1 MKTNMNRIKKLL
13 SYYKPYKKD
22 LFLDLFCS
30 VVDSLAV
37 TILPVLVRYLTS
49 DVINFEKEKAF
60 ESLAITALGALG
72 LFVIIFLCQRYME
85 YKGNMLATKVEA
97 DMKTELFEHF
107 QKQDFSF
114 FDEQKVGKL
123 MAYITT
129 DAYNL
134 STLTK
139 EIPET
144 LLDLIIRVTGTG
156 LVLFIASPLFGSLT
170 FGILALILLLAIH
183 YIPKMQKEI
192 INARIIYSE
201 LTSDLEES
209 LSGIKTVQ
217 SFTNE
222 SGEISKFKKNMK
234 VYLRTND
241 RQNKIKGTL
250 MAAMDPILIGLIPI
264 VTIIAMFFIIRGD
277 FSISDLLIF
286 MLYADILIAPIFN
299 VFSLISGFN
308 EGAVGFKRIF
318 DILSVE
324 PKIKNADDAISLKRV
339 NGNIKFKDVSFVYK
353 SGRKIFDNLNLEIKA
368 GEYVALV
375 GSSGAGKS
383 TLCNLI
389 PRFYDVDKGEIFVDD
404 VPVKKI
410 DLENLR
416 RNIGFVRQD
425 VVLFSGTVAD
435 NISYGN
441 PNASREDI
449 IQAAKNAYAHDFI
462 MNFENGYDTY
472 IGERGDSLSGG
483 QRQRIA
489 IARAFL
495 KNSPILIF
503 DEATSSLDNES
514 EKFIQKSMEKLASGR
529 TTIVIAHRLST
540 IRNAK
545 RILVLDGGKVA
556 EEGTHEEL
564 LNQNGI
570 YADLYN
576 MQFSSAKKEQ

>member
-1 MKTNMNRIKKLL
+1 MKMQKIKKLL

-30 VVDSLAV
+30 VIDSVSV
-37 TILPVLVRYLTS
+37 TIFPVLVRYLTD
-49 DVINFEKEKAF
+49 DVINFEKDKAF
-60 ESLAITALGALG
+60 QSLGMVALVALG
-72 LFVIIFLCQRYME
+72 LFFIIFLCQRYTE
-85 YKGNMLATKVEA
+85 YQGIMLSTKVET
-97 DMKTELFEHF
+97 DIKTDLFEHF

-123 MAYITT
+123 MSYITT

-134 STLTK
+134 TTFIK
-139 EIPET
+139 EVPET
-144 LLDLIIRVTGTG
+144 LLDFIIRLSGAG
-156 LVLFIASPLFGSLT
+156 IVLFLASPLFGAIT
-170 FGILALILLLAIH
+170 FGILFIILCVAVR
-183 YIPKMQKEI
+183 YVPKMQREI
-192 INARIIYSE
+192 ENARIIYSD

-209 LSGIKTVQ
+209 ISGIKTVQ
-217 SFTNE
+217 AFTNE
-222 SGEISKFKKNMK
+222 DVEISKFKDDMK
-234 VYLRTND
+234 IYLQTND

-250 MAAMDPILIGLIPI
+250 MAATEPILIGLIPI
-264 VTIIAMFFIIRGD
+264 TTIVAMFFILRGD
-277 FSISDLLIF
+277 FLMNDLLVF

-299 VFSLISGFN
+299 VLALISGFN

-318 DILSVE
+318 NILSIDSE
-324 PKIKNADDAISLKRV
+324 IKNSKDAISLEKV
-339 NGNIKFKDVSFVYK
+339 KGNIKFKDVSFIYK
-353 SGRKIFDNLNLEIKA
+353 SGRKIFKNLNLEIKA

-375 GSSGAGKS
+375 GPSGAGKS

-389 PRFYDVDKGEIFVDD
+389 PRFYDVNSGEILVDD

-410 DLENLR
+410 DLKNLR
-416 RNIGFVRQD
+416 KNIGFVRQD
-425 VVLFSGTVAD
+425 VVLFSGTIAD
-435 NISYGN
+435 NIRYGKLDATN
-441 PNASREDI
+441 EEI
-449 IQAAKNAYAHDFI
+449 IQAAKDAYAHDFI
-462 MNFENGYDTY
+462 LDFEKGYNTY
-472 IGERGDSLSGG
+472 IGGRGARLSGG
-483 QRQRIA
+483 QKQRIA

-514 EKFIQKSMEKLASGR
+514 EKFIQKSMEKLAKDR

-545 RILVLDGGKVA
+545 RILVLSGGNIA

-564 LNQNGI
+564 LSKNGI

-576 MQFSSAKKEQ
+576 MQFSKNNSV

>member
-1 MKTNMNRIKKLL
+1 MKMQRIKKLL

-22 LFLDLFCS
+22 LFLDLLCS
-30 VVDSLAV
+30 VINSVAV
-37 TILPVLVRYLTS
+37 TILPVLVRYLTD
-49 DVINFEKEKAF
+49 DVVHFEREEAF
-60 ESLAITALGALG
+60 RALAFVALGALG
-72 LFVIIFLCQRYME
+72 IFFIIFLCQRYIE
-85 YKGNMLATKVEA
+85 YKGNMLATKVEV
-97 DMKTELFEHF
+97 DIKTELFEHF
-107 QKQDFSF
+107 QKQDFNF

-123 MAYITT
+123 MTYITT

-134 STLTK
+134 STFTK

-144 LLDLIIRVTGTG
+144 LLDLLIRLSGAG
-156 LVLFIASPLFGSLT
+156 IVLFFASPVFGGIT
-170 FGILALILLLAIH
+170 FGILALILLLALR

-192 INARIIYSE
+192 ENERLIYAD
-201 LTSDLEES
+201 LTSNLEES

-222 SGEISKFKKNMK
+222 GKEISKFKDNMK
-234 VYLRTND
+234 VYLLTND
-241 RQNKIKGTL
+241 RQNKIQGTL
-250 MAAMDPILIGLIPI
+250 MAAIDPILIGLIPI
-264 VTIIAMFFIIRGD
+264 TTIIAMFFILRGD
-277 FSISDLLIF
+277 FFMNDLLIF

-299 VFSLISGFN
+299 MFSLIAGFN
-308 EGAVGFKRIF
+308 DGVIGFKRIF
-318 DILSVE
+318 DILSVDTE
-324 PKIKNADDAISLKRV
+324 IKNEKDAVKLDKVS
-339 NGNIKFKDVSFVYK
+339 GSIKFNDVSFTYK
-353 SGRKIFDNLNLEIKA
+353 SGRKIFEHLNLDIKA

-389 PRFYDVDKGEIFVDD
+389 PRFYDINSGEILVDD
-404 VPVKKI
+404 IPVKKI
-410 DLENLR
+410 DLESLR
-416 RNIGFVRQD
+416 KNIGFVRQD
-425 VVLFSGTVAD
+425 VVLFSGTIAD
-435 NISYGN
+435 NIAYGKL
-441 PNASREDI
+441 NATREEI
-449 IQAAKNAYAHDFI
+449 IAAAKNAHAHEFI
-462 MNFENGYDTY
+462 LNLEKGYDTY
-472 IGERGDSLSGG
+472 IGERGASLSGG

-514 EKFIQKSMEKLASGR
+514 EKFIQKSMEDLAQNR

-545 RILVLDGGKVA
+545 RILVLSGGKIA

-564 LNQNGI
+564 LNKNGI

-576 MQFSSAKKEQ
+576 MQFSKNNSAN

>member
-1 MKTNMNRIKKLL
+1 MKMQKMKKLL

-30 VVDSLAV
+30 VMDSISV
-37 TILPVLVRYLTS
+37 TLLPVLVRYLTN
-49 DVINFEKEKAF
+49 DVINFEKGQAF
-60 ESLAITALGALG
+60 KSLGITALGAFG
-72 LFVIIFLCQRYME
+72 LFFIIFLCQRYTE
-85 YKGNMLATKVEA
+85 YNGCMLSTKVET
-97 DMKTELFEHF
+97 DIKTELFEHF
-107 QKQDFSF
+107 QRQDFGF
-114 FDEQKVGKL
+114 FDERKVGKL
-123 MAYITT
+123 MSYITT

-134 STLTK
+134 TTFVK
-139 EIPET
+139 DVPET
-144 LLDLIIRVTGTG
+144 LLDLIIRLSGAG
-156 LVLFIASPLFGSLT
+156 IVLFMASPLFGGLT
-170 FGILALILLLAIH
+170 FAILFIILLVAVR

-192 INARIIYSE
+192 ENARIIYSD

-222 SGEISKFKKNMK
+222 DKEISKFKDNMK
-234 VYLRTND
+234 IYLRTSD

-250 MAAMDPILIGLIPI
+250 MAVIEPILIGLIPI
-264 VTIIAMFFIIRGD
+264 VTIIAMFFILRGD
-277 FSISDLLIF
+277 FSMNDLLIF

-308 EGAVGFKRIF
+308 EGAIGFKRIF
-318 DILSVE
+318 DILSIDS
-324 PKIKNADDAISLKRV
+324 KIKNAKDAVKLENVR
-339 NGNIKFKDVSFVYK
+339 GNIKFKDVSFVYK

-375 GSSGAGKS
+375 GPSGAGKS
-383 TLCNLI
+383 TFCNLI
-389 PRFYDVDKGEIFVDD
+389 PRFYDVTEGEILVDD

-416 RNIGFVRQD
+416 KNIGFVRQD
-425 VVLFSGTVAD
+425 VVLFSGTIAD
-435 NISYGN
+435 NIGYGKLG
-441 PNASREDI
+441 ATREEI
-449 IQAAKNAYAHDFI
+449 IEAAKNANAHDFI
-462 MNFENGYDTY
+462 MDFENGYDTY
-472 IGERGDSLSGG
+472 VGGKGTRLSGG
-483 QRQRIA
+483 QKQRLA

-514 EKFIQKSMEKLASGR
+514 EKFIQKSMEDLAKDR

-545 RILVLDGGKVA
+545 RILVLSGGKIA
-556 EEGTHEEL
+556 EQGTHEEL
-564 LNQNGI
+564 LSKNGI

-576 MQFSSAKKEQ
+576 TQFNKNTAPQ